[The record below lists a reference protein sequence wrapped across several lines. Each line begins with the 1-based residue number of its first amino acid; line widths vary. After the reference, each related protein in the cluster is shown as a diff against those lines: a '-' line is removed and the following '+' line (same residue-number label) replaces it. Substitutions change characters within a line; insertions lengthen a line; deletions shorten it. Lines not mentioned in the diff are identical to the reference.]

1 MKTERL
7 THYKEEGYI
16 HIKVAGKNSLYYARI
31 DTKTGKIL
39 SEDRAPIKGITAKL
53 KQLQLESKYK

>member
-16 HIKVAGKNSLYYARI
+16 HIKVAGKNGLYYARI

-53 KQLQLESKYK
+53 KQFQLESKYK